1 MLIPLF
7 SFLNFHYLYYMNNTD
22 FLEFNDIS
30 FTYPAVEGDLDE
42 NGNQIEMKPV
52 FEHFSAS
59 LPKGFVSFVG
69 QNGCGKSTLMLL
81 ASGRLTPQ
89 NGKVSLLGKNP
100 AALDDE
106 QKNLLASVIYQNMEF
121 ETEDKVC
128 ELLSYVYQN
137 GALKG
142 KASAIRTAPAMSDKA
157 ETSLLNEV
165 IDIFELKAVLDHP
178 LTHLSKGEIQRVL
191 LAFGILYGSESLFMD
206 EPLFALEPHQ
216 KEAALAYLKEFVHK
230 TGKTIYISMHELDL
244 TKKYADTVLLF
255 YPNRDMALGT
265 PEEVLTRDE
274 VEKAYGVPY
283 AMLKDHEN
291 LSREY
296 LNSLSQTK
304 KE

>member
-1 MLIPLF
+1 M
-7 SFLNFHYLYYMNNTD
+7 NFRYLYSMN
-22 FLEFNDIS
+22 FLEINDLT

-42 NGNQIEMKPV
+42 NGNQIVPKPV
-52 FEHFSAS
+52 FEHFSAT
-59 LPKGFVSFVG
+59 LPSGFVSFVG

-81 ASGRLTPQ
+81 ASGRLQPDSGT
-89 NGKVSLLGKNP
+89 VTLLGKNP
-100 AALDDE
+100 ATLDDE
-106 QKNLLASVIYQNMEF
+106 AKNLLASVIYQNMEF
-121 ETEDKVC
+121 ETEDKVS

-142 KASAIRTAPAMSDKA
+142 DAQAIREGGKN
-157 ETSLLNEV
+157 LLSEAIEV
-165 IDIFELKAVLDHP
+165 FELSGVLEHP
-178 LTHLSKGEIQRVL
+178 LTKLSKGEIQRVL

-206 EPLFALEPHQ
+206 EPLFAMEPHQ
-216 KEAALAYLKEFVHK
+216 KETALAYLKEFVHK
-230 TGKTIYISMHELDL
+230 TGKSIYISMHELDL
-244 TKKYADTVLLF
+244 TKKYADQVLLF

-296 LNSLSQTK
+296 LNSLNK
-304 KE
+304 KEEK

>member
-1 MLIPLF
+1 
-7 SFLNFHYLYYMNNTD
+7 MNNTD

-89 NGKVSLLGKNP
+89 NGSVSLLGKNP

-121 ETEDKVC
+121 ETEDKVS

-216 KEAALAYLKEFVHK
+216 KEVALAYLKEFVHK

-296 LNSLSQTK
+296 LNNLSQTK

>member
-1 MLIPLF
+1 
-7 SFLNFHYLYYMNNTD
+7 MN
-22 FLEFNDIS
+22 FLEFNDIT

-42 NGNQIEMKPV
+42 NGKQIEPKPV
-52 FEHFSAS
+52 FEHFSAE

-81 ASGRLTPQ
+81 ASGRLTPDS
-89 NGKVSLLGKNP
+89 GTVSLLGQNP
-100 AALDDE
+100 AKLDEE

-121 ETEDKVC
+121 ETEDKVS

-142 KASAIRTAPAMSDKA
+142 NAKAIREGNTD
-157 ETSLLNEV
+157 LLGEA
-165 IDIFELKAVLDHP
+165 IDVFELKDVLAHP

-191 LAFGILYGSESLFMD
+191 LAFGILYGSASLFMD
-206 EPLFALEPHQ
+206 EPLFAMENHQ
-216 KEAALAYLKEFVHK
+216 KESALAYLKEFSHK
-230 TGKTIYISMHELDL
+230 TGTSIYISMHELDL

-296 LNSLSQTK
+296 LNSLSQK
-304 KE
+304 KEEK

>member
-1 MLIPLF
+1 ME
-7 SFLNFHYLYYMNNTD
+7 
-22 FLEFNDIS
+22 FLELNDIT

-42 NGNQIEMKPV
+42 NGNQIEPKPV
-52 FEHFSAS
+52 FEHFSAK
-59 LPKGFVSFVG
+59 LPAGFVSFVG
-69 QNGCGKSTLMLL
+69 QNGCGKTTLMLL

-89 NGKVSLLGKNP
+89 SGTVSLLGKNP
-100 AALDDE
+100 ATLNDE

-121 ETEDKVC
+121 ETEDKVS

-142 KASAIRTAPAMSDKA
+142 SAQAIRDGGKD
-157 ETSLLNEV
+157 LLSEV
-165 IDIFELKAVLDHP
+165 IEVFELKDVLDHA

-206 EPLFALEPHQ
+206 EPLFAMEPHQ
-216 KEAALAYLKEFVHK
+216 KETALAYLKEFVHK
-230 TGKTIYISMHELDL
+230 TWKSIYISMHELDL
-244 TKKYADTVLLF
+244 TKKYADQVLLF

-296 LNSLSQTK
+296 LNSLNK
-304 KE
+304 KEEK

>member
-1 MLIPLF
+1 
-7 SFLNFHYLYYMNNTD
+7 MN
-22 FLEFNDIS
+22 FLEFNDIT

-42 NGNQIEMKPV
+42 NGKQIEPKPV
-52 FEHFSAS
+52 FEHFSAE

-81 ASGRLTPQ
+81 ASGRLTPDS
-89 NGKVSLLGKNP
+89 GTVSLLGQNP
-100 AALDDE
+100 AKLDEE

-121 ETEDKVC
+121 ETEDKVS

-142 KASAIRTAPAMSDKA
+142 NAKAIREGNTD
-157 ETSLLNEV
+157 LLGEA
-165 IDIFELKAVLDHP
+165 IDVFELKDVLAHP

-191 LAFGILYGSESLFMD
+191 LAFGILYGSASLFMD
-206 EPLFALEPHQ
+206 EPLFAMENHQ
-216 KEAALAYLKEFVHK
+216 KESALAYLKEFSHK
-230 TGKTIYISMHELDL
+230 TGTSIYISMHELDL

-255 YPNRDMALGT
+255 YPNRNMALGT

-296 LNSLSQTK
+296 LNSLHEK
-304 KE
+304 KDI

>member
-1 MLIPLF
+1 M
-7 SFLNFHYLYYMNNTD
+7 SNNT
-22 FLEFNDIS
+22 FLEFNDIT

-42 NGNQIEMKPV
+42 NGKQIEPKPV
-52 FEHFSAS
+52 FEHFSAE

-89 NGKVSLLGKNP
+89 NGTVSLLGQNP
-100 AALDDE
+100 AKLDEE

-121 ETEDKVC
+121 ETEDKVS

-142 KASAIRTAPAMSDKA
+142 NAKAIREGNTD
-157 ETSLLNEV
+157 LLGEV
-165 IDIFELKAVLDHP
+165 IDVFELKDVLDHP

-191 LAFGILYGSESLFMD
+191 LAFGILYGSASLFMD
-206 EPLFALEPHQ
+206 EPLFAMENYQ
-216 KEAALAYLKEFVHK
+216 KENALAYLKEFVHK
-230 TGKTIYISMHELDL
+230 TGTSIYISMHELDL

-255 YPNRDMALGT
+255 YPNRDMSLGT

-296 LNSLSQTK
+296 LNSLTQSQK
-304 KE
+304 KEEK

>member
-1 MLIPLF
+1 
-7 SFLNFHYLYYMNNTD
+7 MNKDT
-22 FLEFNDIS
+22 FLEFNDIT

-42 NGNQIEMKPV
+42 NGKQIEPKPV
-52 FEHFSAS
+52 FEHFSAE

-81 ASGRLTPQ
+81 ASGRLSPQ
-89 NGKVSLLGKNP
+89 NGRITLLGRNP
-100 AALDDE
+100 ASLDEE

-121 ETEDKVC
+121 ETEDKVS
-128 ELLSYVYQN
+128 ELLSFVYQN

-142 KASAIRTAPAMSDKA
+142 SAKAIRNSTENAD
-157 ETSLLNEV
+157 LLAEV
-165 IDIFELKAVLDHP
+165 IEVFELKELLDHA

-191 LAFGILYGSESLFMD
+191 LAFGILYGSQSIFMD
-206 EPLFALEPHQ
+206 EPLFAMENYQ
-216 KEAALAYLKEFVHK
+216 KEAALAYLKEYVHK
-230 TGKTIYISMHELDL
+230 TGRTIYISMHELDL

-255 YPNRDMALGT
+255 YPNRDMSLGS

-296 LNSLSQTK
+296 LNSLNQK
-304 KE
+304 KEEGTSMS

>member
-1 MLIPLF
+1 
-7 SFLNFHYLYYMNNTD
+7 MN
-22 FLEFNDIS
+22 FLEFNDIT

-42 NGNQIEMKPV
+42 NGKQIEPKPI
-52 FEHFSAS
+52 FEHFSAQ

-81 ASGRLTPQ
+81 ASGRLSPDSGT
-89 NGKVSLLGKNP
+89 VTLLGQNP
-100 AALDDE
+100 AKLGDE
-106 QKNLLASVIYQNMEF
+106 EKNLLASVIYQNMEF
-121 ETEDKVC
+121 ETEDKVSQ
-128 ELLSYVYQN
+128 LLSFVYTN

-142 KASAIRTAPAMSDKA
+142 NAKAIGEGNKD
-157 ETSLLNEV
+157 LLGEV
-165 IDIFELKAVLDHP
+165 IDVFELSSVLEHP
-178 LTHLSKGEIQRVL
+178 LTKLSKGEIQRVL
-191 LAFGILYGSESLFMD
+191 LAFGILYGSASLFMD
-206 EPLFALEPHQ
+206 EPLFALENYQ
-216 KEAALAYLKEFVHK
+216 KENALAYLKEYVHK
-230 TGKTIYISMHELDL
+230 TGTTIYISMHELDL

-296 LNSLSQTK
+296 LNSLHAK
-304 KE
+304 K

>member
-1 MLIPLF
+1 MD
-7 SFLNFHYLYYMNNTD
+7 NTD
-22 FLEFNDIS
+22 FLEINDIT

-42 NGNQIEMKPV
+42 NGKQIEPKPI
-52 FEHFSAS
+52 FEHFSAK

-69 QNGCGKSTLMLL
+69 QNGCGKTTLMLL

-89 NGKVSLLGKNP
+89 SGTVSLLGQNP
-100 AALDDE
+100 AKLDDE

-121 ETEDKVC
+121 ETEDKVS

-142 KASAIRTAPAMSDKA
+142 NAKAIRESTEGGD
-157 ETSLLNEV
+157 LLGEV
-165 IDIFELKAVLDHP
+165 IDVFELKDVLDHA

-191 LAFGILYGSESLFMD
+191 LAFGILYGSASLFMD
-206 EPLFALEPHQ
+206 EPLFAMEPHQ
-216 KEAALAYLKEFVHK
+216 KEAALAYLKEYVHK
-230 TGKTIYISMHELDL
+230 TGTTIYISMHELDL

-265 PEEVLTRDE
+265 PEEVLTRDD

-296 LNSLSQTK
+296 LNSLSQK
-304 KE
+304 KQEK

>member
-1 MLIPLF
+1 
-7 SFLNFHYLYYMNNTD
+7 MN
-22 FLEFNDIS
+22 FLEFNDIT

-42 NGNQIEMKPV
+42 KGKQIEPKPV
-52 FEHFSAS
+52 FEHFSAE

-81 ASGRLTPQ
+81 ASGRLTPES
-89 NGKVSLLGKNP
+89 GTVSLLGQNP
-100 AALDDE
+100 ATLDDE

-121 ETEDKVC
+121 ETEDKVS
-128 ELLSYVYQN
+128 ELLSFVYQN

-142 KASAIRTAPAMSDKA
+142 NAQSIRNGNKD
-157 ETSLLNEV
+157 LLGEV
-165 IDIFELKAVLDHP
+165 IDVFELQNVLEHP
-178 LTHLSKGEIQRVL
+178 LTKLSKGEIQRVL
-191 LAFGILYGSESLFMD
+191 LAFGILYGSASLFMD
-206 EPLFALEPHQ
+206 EPLFALENYQ
-216 KEAALAYLKEFVHK
+216 KENALAYLKEFVHK
-230 TGKTIYISMHELDL
+230 TGTTIYISMHELDL

-296 LNSLSQTK
+296 LNSLHAK
-304 KE
+304 NEEK

>member
-1 MLIPLF
+1 
-7 SFLNFHYLYYMNNTD
+7 MNNTD

>member
-1 MLIPLF
+1 M
-7 SFLNFHYLYYMNNTD
+7 D
-22 FLEFNDIS
+22 FLEFNDVT

-42 NGNQIEMKPV
+42 NGEPIVPKPV
-52 FEHFSAS
+52 FEHFSAT

-81 ASGRLTPQ
+81 ASGRLSPD
-89 NGKVSLLGKNP
+89 NGTVTLLGKNP
-100 AALDDE
+100 ATLDDE

-121 ETEDKVC
+121 ETEDKVG
-128 ELLSYVYQN
+128 ELLSFVYQN

-142 KASAIRTAPAMSDKA
+142 NAKPVRSTTGAD
-157 ETSLLNEV
+157 SLLSEV
-165 IDIFELKAVLDHP
+165 IEVFELTSVLEHQ
-178 LTHLSKGEIQRVL
+178 LTKLSKGEIQRVL

-206 EPLFALEPHQ
+206 EPLFALENYQ

-230 TGKTIYISMHELDL
+230 TGKSVYISMHALDL

-255 YPNRDMALGT
+255 YSNRDMALGT
-265 PEEVLTRDE
+265 SEEVLTRDE

-296 LNSLSQTK
+296 LNSLNQKNEAESN
-304 KE
+304 

>member
-1 MLIPLF
+1 
-7 SFLNFHYLYYMNNTD
+7 MNNTD

-89 NGKVSLLGKNP
+89 NGSVSLLGKNP
-100 AALDDE
+100 ATLDDE

-121 ETEDKVC
+121 ETEDKVS

-157 ETSLLNEV
+157 ETSLLDEV

>member
-1 MLIPLF
+1 
-7 SFLNFHYLYYMNNTD
+7 MN
-22 FLEFNDIS
+22 FLEFNDVT

-42 NGNQIEMKPV
+42 NGKQIEPKPV
-52 FEHFSAS
+52 FEHFSAV

-81 ASGRLTPQ
+81 ASGRLTPTS
-89 NGKVSLLGKNP
+89 GTVSLLGQNP
-100 AALDDE
+100 ASLGDE

-121 ETEDKVC
+121 ETEDKVS

-142 KASAIRTAPAMSDKA
+142 NAKAIKDGNSD
-157 ETSLLNEV
+157 LLGEV
-165 IDIFELKAVLDHP
+165 IDVFELSSVLEHS
-178 LTHLSKGEIQRVL
+178 LTKLSKGEIQRVL
-191 LAFGILYGSESLFMD
+191 LAFGILYGSASLFMD
-206 EPLFALEPHQ
+206 EPLFAMENYQ
-216 KEAALAYLKEFVHK
+216 KENALAYLKEFVHK
-230 TGKTIYISMHELDL
+230 TGTSVYISMHELDL

-255 YPNRDMALGT
+255 YPNRDMSLGT

-296 LNSLSQTK
+296 LNSLHEK
-304 KE
+304 KDSEK